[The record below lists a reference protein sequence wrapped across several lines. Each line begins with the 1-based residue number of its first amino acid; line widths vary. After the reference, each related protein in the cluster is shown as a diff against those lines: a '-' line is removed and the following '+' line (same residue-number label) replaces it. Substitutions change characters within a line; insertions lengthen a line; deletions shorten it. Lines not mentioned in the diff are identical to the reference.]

1 MEERNSIKPH
11 GIIWKDRK
19 NGSVSGV
26 KDVISFDESCVI
38 LETEQGRL
46 VLKGKD
52 LHVGKLTLERG
63 EVELEGRIDS
73 MVYSGSS
80 PAKKGSMMKR
90 LFQ

>member
-1 MEERNSIKPH
+1 M
-11 GIIWKDRK
+11 
-19 NGSVSGV
+19 
-26 KDVISFDESCVI
+26 ISFDESCVI

-63 EVELEGRIDS
+63 EVELDGRIDS
-73 MVYSGSS
+73 MMYTGSS
-80 PAKKGSMMKR
+80 PAKKGSVMKR

>member
-1 MEERNSIKPH
+1 MGERNSIKPH

-19 NGSVSGV
+19 NGSISGV

-63 EVELEGRIDS
+63 EVELDGRIDS
-73 MVYSGSS
+73 MVYTGSS
-80 PAKKGSMMKR
+80 PAKKGSVMKR

>member
-63 EVELEGRIDS
+63 EVELDGRIDS
-73 MVYSGSS
+73 MVYTGSS
-80 PAKKGSMMKR
+80 PAKKGSVMKR

>member
-19 NGSVSGV
+19 NGSISGV

-63 EVELEGRIDS
+63 EVELDGKIDS
-73 MVYSGSS
+73 MVYTGSS
-80 PAKKGSMMKR
+80 PAKKGSVMKR

>member
-19 NGSVSGV
+19 NGSISGV

-63 EVELEGRIDS
+63 EVELDGRIDS
-73 MVYSGSS
+73 MVYTGSS
-80 PAKKGSMMKR
+80 PAKKGSVMKR

>member
-1 MEERNSIKPH
+1 M
-11 GIIWKDRK
+11 
-19 NGSVSGV
+19 
-26 KDVISFDESCVI
+26 ISFDESCVI

-63 EVELEGRIDS
+63 EVELDGRIDS
-73 MVYSGSS
+73 MVYTGSS
-80 PAKKGSMMKR
+80 PAKKGSVMKR

>member
-19 NGSVSGV
+19 NGSISGV

-52 LHVGKLTLERG
+52 LHIGKLTLERG
-63 EVELEGRIDS
+63 EVELDGRIDS
-73 MVYSGSS
+73 MVYTGSS
-80 PAKKGSMMKR
+80 PAKKGSVMKR